1 MNIQGPRIYFSIVL
15 FCQLVIHEAPTVPFP
30 YLHAYEATL
39 YVGIVGVATDNFHN
53 FIAHAYVSLCAS
65 MLWKHVTRG
74 YIHGYLHT

>member
-15 FCQLVIHEAPTVPFP
+15 FCQLAIHAAPPVPFP
-30 YLHAYEATL
+30 YLHAYEAT
-39 YVGIVGVATDNFHN
+39 GVATDNFHN

>member
-15 FCQLVIHEAPTVPFP
+15 FCQLVIHEAPPVPFP